1 MENYNI
7 NSFIMSK
14 ERDPIII
21 IFFSASNKIF
31 NNIDNIVE
39 CVRFLNTKEIERYD
53 SKNIIKSYYLGCSGL
68 RKENYDITNA
78 SLCLWILAQEIL
90 NFNLIHKTKL
100 DKCLE
105 KEQMKITEIKNF
117 YLKTIAKTTSD
128 FRKIENNLK

>member
-7 NSFIMSK
+7 NEFIMSK
-14 ERDPIII
+14 EQEPIII
-21 IFFSASNKIF
+21 IFFIASNKIF

-39 CVRFLNTKEIERYD
+39 CVRLLNTKEIDTYD

-68 RKENYDITNA
+68 RKNKYDIINA

-90 NFNLIHKTKL
+90 NFDLIHKTKL

-105 KEQMKITEIKNF
+105 KEQKKLTEIKKF
-117 YLKTIAKTTSD
+117 YLKTIAKKTSD
-128 FRKIENNLK
+128 FRKI